1 MKAKNKKEVEPI
13 KLVTFDERIRRNV
26 EIVHDNN
33 SATIADTIVDSY
45 KYFNEMNPKYAD
57 VNMIDAISSARSFI
71 HGFRDSSSNA
81 YLNIAFTALM
91 SFDED
96 CANKILPLFN
106 TIIDE
111 NIKDKDL
118 REILVNILIH
128 QLKTQSN
135 NVLGMGE
142 DNLFIRRFISNL
154 LNGHHLYVSIIQRG
168 NDSKFIQAAFDQF
181 IMLYFSES
189 IKQWTKLWMDTVLK
203 ASVGFTQF
211 GKDIF
216 DADKLVKYGRAA
228 IEYVYANPE
237 VVDQLF
243 AIFNYIV
250 NMVCAFRK
258 MDCTEDL
265 YALDN
270 VSDKI
275 MEQRRDRNNAPNRVS
290 EKESINDNLEELAL
304 SLLEDPTI
312 EQF

>member
-1 MKAKNKKEVEPI
+1 MKAKKKEVKEPI

-111 NIKDKDL
+111 NIEDKDL

-154 LNGHHLYVSIIQRG
+154 LNGHHLYISITQRG

-189 IKQWTKLWMDTVLK
+189 IKQWTT
-203 ASVGFTQF
+203 
-211 GKDIF
+211 
-216 DADKLVKYGRAA
+216 
-228 IEYVYANPE
+228 
-237 VVDQLF
+237 
-243 AIFNYIV
+243 
-250 NMVCAFRK
+250 
-258 MDCTEDL
+258 
-265 YALDN
+265 LDGYN
-270 VSDKI
+270 FK
-275 MEQRRDRNNAPNRVS
+275 
-290 EKESINDNLEELAL
+290 SICRIY
-304 SLLEDPTI
+304 PVR
-312 EQF
+312 